1 MRACYVATLQ
11 KANMHRNGI
20 NYGLRKKIEAKL
32 FQKILS
38 QISQSPMQ
46 ILYMYVCAYTDTHTH
61 THTHITRLF
70 FLSLRV
76 AGNGYETLHLIKEL
90 GIQDKILPADITS
103 NVRASHVDTYA
114 RTALYIYLT
123 K

>member
-1 MRACYVATLQ
+1 MC
-11 KANMHRNGI
+11 I
-20 NYGLRKKIEAKL
+20 
-32 FQKILS
+32 
-38 QISQSPMQ
+38 
-46 ILYMYVCAYTDTHTH
+46 YTYIH

-103 NVRASHVDTYA
+103 NVRASHVETYA
-114 RTALYIYLT
+114 RTAFVYTRNQMKRAVIFHT
-123 K
+123 IVHSMSMSV